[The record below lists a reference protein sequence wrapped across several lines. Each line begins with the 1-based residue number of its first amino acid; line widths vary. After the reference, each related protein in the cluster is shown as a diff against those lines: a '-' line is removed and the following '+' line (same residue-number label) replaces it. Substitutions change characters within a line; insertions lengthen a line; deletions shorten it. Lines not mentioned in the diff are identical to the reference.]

1 MRNQDELIR
10 KTLGQL
16 DSSNENTRLVAFEK
30 ARAMLQS
37 RGITFAELFDSQA
50 ELESLKAKNA
60 ATDARVDE
68 ILKEYSQKTKSP
80 PVVEGK
86 YIHKNEIPFWKR
98 RHKGKPVYRKKIPP
112 TGITGEL
119 KILSDE
125 PTYKYTDNEFRTL
138 ILSFETADA
147 IYHQYE
153 MKSGQLS
160 LLNKLRNVSASGTP
174 FRYINS

>member
-1 MRNQDELIR
+1 MRNENELIR
-10 KTLGQL
+10 KTIAQL
-16 DSSNENTRLVAFEK
+16 DNSNENIRLVAFEK

-60 ATDARVDE
+60 DTDVWADE
-68 ILKEYSQKTKSP
+68 IVRKYSQKAKMA

-98 RHKGKPVYRKKIPP
+98 RHKGKLVCHKRFPP
-112 TGITGEL
+112 DGIMGEL

-125 PTYKYTDNEFRTL
+125 PVYKYSSPEFRRL
-138 ILSFETADA
+138 VLSFETADK
-147 IYHQYE
+147 IYHRYE
-153 MKSGQLS
+153 TKSDNLRH
-160 LLNKLRNVSASGTP
+160 LNKLRNISAAGTS
-174 FRYINS
+174 FSYTS